1 MFVHDESPGGELQK
15 VSAFAVPPQPVSG
28 RLLGADEG
36 FDERIAARPEL
47 LAGFAAV
54 HGKS

>member
-1 MFVHDESPGGELQK
+1 VHDEAPGGELHK
-15 VSAFAVPPQPVSG
+15 IAAFAMAPQAISG